1 MNNKSS
7 LDDSVQ
13 PDSANKTV
21 NAYKTI
27 FSILFGLLGFAT
39 NFLLTIKFAFPPFT
53 AAVLIGLLFPML
65 ITLTWGWKYGLLSAL
80 VGGCQSM
87 WWLWGSSNGYATFLV
102 VPPFTL
108 WIVWH
113 GFVAGWRKKQT
124 APKWWLSAYIVE
136 IPFRIFSTIN
146 LYTLSRWAIT
156 LNPAPWSWASGAP
169 NTIPMPFSNFV
180 VIKQAAVGY
189 VILLLADVLLN
200 LGFVRNFFRL
210 EKEYNQT
217 DTGYI
222 ISASLLIGIFFW
234 FVDSIVS
241 YLVFHPENS
250 FLDLLALNIPPH
262 DIFIRTMFILACLLG
277 GLLTSYLLRRRRES
291 DQAHQLLIQHLH
303 AGVIVH
309 ASDTRVLFANEQA
322 SRLLGLTIDQMIGKA
337 AIDPAWHF
345 IHEDET
351 PMLVKEYPVA
361 RVFAMRSP
369 IENMVL
375 GIVRPLTN
383 DRVWVL
389 VNAFPE
395 LGSDGQVHKLVV
407 TFVDITDRV
416 KAEDEIRKLNTELEQ
431 RVIERTAQLEQS
443 NKELEAFSYS
453 VSHDLRSPLSHMG
466 GFAEVLNRRIGS
478 TLDEKSQ
485 RQLGYIMDA
494 AMQMGILIE
503 DLLRFSR
510 MGRVELHKTIIN
522 LEQLIRQVQSDLE
535 FESHGRVIVWEMSG
549 LESIYGDLS
558 LIRQVVVNLLS
569 NAVKFTGQQE
579 QALIVISTDKREHET
594 VICVRDN
601 GVGFDMQYVDKL
613 FGVFQRLHHKRDFEG
628 TGIGLANV
636 RRIINRHGGR
646 TWAEGSP
653 ENGASFYFSLPN
665 SKEGEMK

>member
-485 RQLGYIMDA
+485 R
-494 AMQMGILIE
+494 
-503 DLLRFSR
+503 
-510 MGRVELHKTIIN
+510 
-522 LEQLIRQVQSDLE
+522 
-535 FESHGRVIVWEMSG
+535 
-549 LESIYGDLS
+549 
-558 LIRQVVVNLLS
+558 
-569 NAVKFTGQQE
+569 
-579 QALIVISTDKREHET
+579 
-594 VICVRDN
+594 
-601 GVGFDMQYVDKL
+601 
-613 FGVFQRLHHKRDFEG
+613 
-628 TGIGLANV
+628 
-636 RRIINRHGGR
+636 
-646 TWAEGSP
+646 
-653 ENGASFYFSLPN
+653 
-665 SKEGEMK
+665 